1 VSMSML
7 ALVSKSM
14 VSGSMLMSNG
24 DAESTAIAD
33 DEPSNLVGVER
44 LAMLGE
50 GAGESVDPDPVV
62 PTDGTN

>member
-14 VSGSMLMSNG
+14 VNGSMLMSNG

-33 DEPSNLVGVER
+33 DEPSNLVDVER
-44 LAMLGE
+44 LAMVGE
-50 GAGESVDPDPVV
+50 GAGESVGPDPIV
-62 PTDGTN
+62 PTVGAN